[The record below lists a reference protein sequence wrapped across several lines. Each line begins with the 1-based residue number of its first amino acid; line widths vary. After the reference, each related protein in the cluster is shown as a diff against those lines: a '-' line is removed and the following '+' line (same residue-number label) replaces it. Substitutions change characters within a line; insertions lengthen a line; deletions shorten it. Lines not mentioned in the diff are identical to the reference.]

1 MTICVCAT
9 SHGVSSRDVRIVCP
23 RLKIESHVRDVGMN
37 ASSGEAPEDTGD
49 SDTQKMM
56 CCAAV
61 GRKSEVAIVFRLSR
75 RSAVSGQRVRIA
87 ALLYCTIFLA
97 V

>member
-1 MTICVCAT
+1 M
-9 SHGVSSRDVRIVCP
+9 
-23 RLKIESHVRDVGMN
+23 K
-37 ASSGEAPEDTGD
+37 ASSGEAPEDAGD

-56 CCAAV
+56 CCAAA
-61 GRKSEVAIVFRLSR
+61 GRKCEVAVVVRLPR

-87 ALLYCTIFLA
+87 AFLCRTIFLA